1 MTKLEKELVIK
12 NRRILQLEGLVI
24 QLGGTIPP
32 DDENLKAL
40 EEPDI
45 SGPEHSQDTDETEDL
60 SNPEGE
66 HHEVPEHHEESAP
79 NVKPEGK
86 IEGKIDVEESKKQH
100 TGDTTVKVISDQ
112 VDTQKNKE
120 KIDELESQKKE
131 MNADVDTLFTQLKQ
145 ERKKLKIKDL
155 KLTEL
160 KVLLKNS
167 IGETEYQ
174 KRENE
179 ELKKLIVDLRKK
191 SGVDELQ
198 PELGKETSTQSAA
211 VFMKKLLDDVNIPPK
226 VKAQIESVGKS
237 LNITASSSISISKK
251 DDVNAET
258 TVEENKK
265 GKTEAKEE
273 TKTESP
279 SKEKVYST
287 QEMKAIIE
295 QVSTNTKKL
304 FESEKEAMQNKI
316 VQLTKTNEELK
327 NNAANESQN
336 YKFLEGIVLF

>member
-1 MTKLEKELVIK
+1 
-12 NRRILQLEGLVI
+12 
-24 QLGGTIPP
+24 
-32 DDENLKAL
+32 
-40 EEPDI
+40 
-45 SGPEHSQDTDETEDL
+45 
-60 SNPEGE
+60 
-66 HHEVPEHHEESAP
+66 
-79 NVKPEGK
+79 
-86 IEGKIDVEESKKQH
+86 
-100 TGDTTVKVISDQ
+100 
-112 VDTQKNKE
+112 
-120 KIDELESQKKE
+120 
-131 MNADVDTLFTQLKQ
+131 
-145 ERKKLKIKDL
+145 
-155 KLTEL
+155 
-160 KVLLKNS
+160 
-167 IGETEYQ
+167 
-174 KRENE
+174 
-179 ELKKLIVDLRKK
+179 
-191 SGVDELQ
+191 
-198 PELGKETSTQSAA
+198 
-211 VFMKKLLDDVNIPPK
+211 MKKLLDDVNIPPK

-251 DDVNAET
+251 DDVNAEI

-287 QEMKAIIE
+287 QEMKAIIK